1 LVTQLVIQ
9 LGFNSVVIV
18 ILQLIILKFKINW
31 GVFLTPSGQAQ
42 VCSTPIQIYITLGQL
57 GFFFAFSWFMLI
69 ALLLMGIKETYGI
82 LIELVASLIILPI
95 HLILCI
101 VLMFPGVFGLTD
113 DYTINVVYLNWFLS
127 FFMFLIYLV
136 PFIQPNLNLYKN
148 LEGYNRNGN
157 NQNDDGTEK
166 NNSRPKLEA
175 ILQDPVMFLDFK
187 RFAANHFCVENV
199 LFFERYAKL
208 IQMCNVRNWTPNR
221 NSSTGFGQSLSKLSS
236 IGGATV
242 VGNSIPNFQGIQ
254 STRDLSPIHSP
265 ITVELSPK
273 PESIEL
279 EDEELGKNP
288 IIIEDVII
296 DENTRTK
303 GYNHLNVNIYNE
315 DSDDNIIILS
325 PDGKSLPIPPIL
337 GNKESN
343 GHLSSRSNHNCND
356 NCDDDS
362 DILPQFP
369 EFNYLENDS
378 SECVSLATCQ
388 KLELK
393 SSNPIVRE
401 IQTMYQDFIHPS
413 SPLQLNLTAT
423 TRKQIQ
429 KEILKLEKKLTKSP
443 NLKVDV
449 SVLEGWSGIYEEVY
463 NTLLLDTFPRYLKF
477 LESVTKTWMRG
488 ARV

>member
-1 LVTQLVIQ
+1 
-9 LGFNSVVIV
+9 
-18 ILQLIILKFKINW
+18 
-31 GVFLTPSGQAQ
+31 
-42 VCSTPIQIYITLGQL
+42 
-57 GFFFAFSWFMLI
+57 
-69 ALLLMGIKETYGI
+69 
-82 LIELVASLIILPI
+82 
-95 HLILCI
+95 
-101 VLMFPGVFGLTD
+101 MFPGIFGLTD
-113 DYTINVVYLNWFLS
+113 DYIINVVYLNWFLS

-148 LEGYNRNGN
+148 LESYNRSGN
-157 NQNDDGTEK
+157 NQNDEGMEK
-166 NNSRPKLEA
+166 GVSKPKLEN

-208 IQMCNVRNWTPNR
+208 IQMCNIRNWTPSQ

-242 VGNSIPNFQGIQ
+242 VGNSIPNLQGIQ
-254 STRDLSPIHSP
+254 NNRELSPIHSP
-265 ITVELSPK
+265 IIVELSPK
-273 PESIEL
+273 PESIPL
-279 EDEELGKNP
+279 EAEEFSKNP
-288 IIIEDVII
+288 IVSEDVII
-296 DENTRTK
+296 DECTK
-303 GYNHLNVNIYNE
+303 PMGFNHLNINIYND

-325 PDGKSLPIPPIL
+325 PDGKSHPIPPIL

-343 GHLSSRSNHNCND
+343 GHLRSTSNHNGNGND
-356 NCDDDS
+356 NDDDDS

-369 EFNYLENDS
+369 EFNYFENDS

-393 SSNPIVRE
+393 SNNPIIKE

-429 KEILKLEKKLTKSP
+429 QEILKLEKKLTKSP
-443 NLKVDV
+443 NMKVDI
-449 SVLEGWSGIYEEVY
+449 SVLEGWSEIYEEVY
-463 NTLLLDTFPRYLKF
+463 FPTLFEILGIRYK
-477 LESVTKTWMRG
+477 KTG
-488 ARV
+488 